1 MPKATL
7 SFDAYKG
14 DTVTVFVSYSK
25 PADQTSDIV
34 QPEYHKYELLD
45 ERNGKYYYM
54 YIGSTGYRETR

>member
-7 SFDAYKG
+7 SFDEYKG
-14 DTVTVFVSYSK
+14 DTVTV

-34 QPEYHKYELLD
+34 QPKYHKYEFLD

-54 YIGSTGYRETR
+54 YIGSMGYRETR

>member
-14 DTVTVFVSYSK
+14 DTVTV